1 MNTGEVRCEHCRKG
15 DVSGWC
21 RIDSPV
27 NLFEPV
33 ALFNADR
40 AKVFKTG
47 SKITAAVAGGVFVK
61 CYFYRGIPSRCRHF
75 FRVSRAESCFYN
87 ALKVRKAGVATPA
100 PWGYLREHGL
110 LFPHRDYLFTDV
122 LPSETVFFDQAVCGN
137 PEKAARQVARCAVK
151 LHEAGIWHGDFSLRN
166 LYETEE
172 GEAGVIDLDSCRV
185 RKAPLKLSERVSEIA
200 RAVSSAAK
208 VTDRLSL
215 AEFKEIFLDEYR
227 KECNINLACPALEAR
242 AEYLFNRR
250 RA

>member
-1 MNTGEVRCEHCRKG
+1 MNAGEVRCEHCRKG

-40 AKVFKTG
+40 AKVCKNG
-47 SKITAAVAGGVFVK
+47 SKITAAVVGGVFIK
-61 CYFYRGIPSRCRHF
+61 CYFYRGLSSRCRHF
-75 FRVSRAESCFYN
+75 FRVSRAESCFYS
-87 ALKVRKAGVATPA
+87 ALKIRKAGIATPA

-110 LFPHRDYLFTDV
+110 LFPHRDFLFTDA
-122 LPSETVFFDQAVCGN
+122 LAPETVFFDKAICDD

-166 LYETEE
+166 LYAAED
-172 GEAGVIDLDSCRV
+172 GEAGVIDLDSCRF
-185 RKAPLKLSERVSEIA
+185 RKTPLKFSERVSEIA
-200 RAVSSAAK
+200 RAISSAAK
-208 VTDRLSL
+208 VTNKLSL
-215 AEFKEIFLDEYR
+215 ADFKEIFLDEYR
-227 KECNINLACPALEAR
+227 KESNIDLSCPALEAR
-242 AEYLFNRR
+242 AAYLFNRR